1 MRTSGCDALTHPALR
16 AGSPLS
22 RTAQGCPGKN
32 LAATKGRNSPA
43 NFVLAGLDPWAFS
56 PRTSI
61 RGHPRLGAVD
71 TKAWMR
77 GSSPRKTT
85 LTRSHGVLHKS
96 SLQENFPRTGLSQC
110 GRGAEGARSQ
120 APLPHAGEGGPSPW
134 AGWVRVCDREE
145 TPAW

>member
-56 PRTSI
+56 RRTSI

-71 TKAWMR
+71 TKAWIR

-85 LTRSHGVLHKS
+85 LTRSHGVLHSHHCKKI
-96 SLQENFPRTGLSQC
+96 FPGQACAPRE
-110 GRGAEGARSQ
+110 REDPARK
-120 APLPHAGEGGPSPW
+120 G
-134 AGWVRVCDREE
+134 GWVRVYDVRLRAGRASA
-145 TPAW
+145 TA